1 MAGRQ
6 KEDRNAF
13 LEDGEVENLW
23 INVASIGASETVKVV
38 GESCHSFTTDRF
50 K

>member
-23 INVASIGASETVKVV
+23 INVTSIGASETGRGGGRKL
-38 GESCHSFTTDRF
+38 SFIYY
-50 K
+50 